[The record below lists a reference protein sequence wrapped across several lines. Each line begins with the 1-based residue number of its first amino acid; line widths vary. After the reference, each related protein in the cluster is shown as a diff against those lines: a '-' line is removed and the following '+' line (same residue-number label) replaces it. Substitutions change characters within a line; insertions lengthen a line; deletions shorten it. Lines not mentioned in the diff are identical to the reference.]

1 MTTYSAVVTT
11 GIYCRPG
18 CGSKPLARNIRVFEN
33 AAAAEAA
40 GFRACLHCRPY
51 RVAGP
56 IGSDAPELVCRAVR
70 MIIDGA
76 LDHDGTEAALAERVG
91 LSARHLRRLF
101 LGHLGASPDQLARS
115 RRAHFARRLLDDS
128 DLTVLD
134 VAFASGFGSLRQ
146 FNRAMRE
153 VFHASPTDLRNRRRK
168 ADRLVADGGLT
179 LRLPILRGYDWDAI
193 RAFLAAR
200 AVPGVESVDGETYR
214 RTVTLEGAPGLLEIL
229 PGTTDHLLLRAHLP
243 YWYGLIHIVDR
254 VGQLLGLDTDQTAA
268 ATALRGDPQLGLLVR
283 LRPGLAVPGTWSP
296 FEVAVRAVLS
306 RGRENDEV
314 RSWLGRIARELGTPV
329 AGLPGGLTHTFP
341 DPAAVDAAG
350 LTGLGLPAQDV
361 TTIAAVTVLARSEDS
376 PLRHG
381 ASAAELAH
389 APGLDA
395 ELGHLIA
402 YRLGDHTAFPAA
414 DPALKA
420 ALAELGVTRAL
431 RGQPW
436 SALAATHLIRH
447 GDALAPSTTGVH
459 CGHLA

>member
-56 IGSDAPELVCRAVR
+56 IGSDTPELVCRAVR

-101 LGHLGASPDQLARS
+101 LQHLGASPDQLARS

-179 LRLPILRGYDWDAI
+179 LRLPILPGYDWSAI

-200 AVPGVESVDGETYR
+200 AVPGVESVEEETYR
-214 RTVTLEGAPGLLEIL
+214 RTVTLDGAPGLLEIL
-229 PGTTDHLLLRAHLP
+229 PGTADHLLLRAHLP
-243 YWYGLIHIVDR
+243 YWYGLIHVVDR
-254 VGQLLGLDTDQTAA
+254 VGQLLGLDTDQATAA
-268 ATALRGDPQLGLLVR
+268 TELRGDPRLGLLVR

-306 RGRENDEV
+306 RGREAGEAT
-314 RSWLGRIARELGTPV
+314 SWLGRIVRELGTPV
-329 AGLPGGLTHTFP
+329 PGLPGELTHTFP
-341 DPAAVDAAG
+341 DPATVDAAR
-350 LTGLGLPAQDV
+350 LTGLGLPAGAASA
-361 TTIAAVTVLARSEDS
+361 IAAVATAVCGEDT

-381 ASAAELAH
+381 ARASELAEV
-389 APGLDA
+389 PGLDP
-395 ELGHLIA
+395 ELAQLIA
-402 YRLGDHTAFPAA
+402 YRLGDRTAFPAA

-420 ALAELGVTRAL
+420 ALTELGVTRDL
-431 RGQPW
+431 GGQPW

-447 GDALAPSTTGVH
+447 GDTLRPPSQGVH
-459 CGHLA
+459 NGQLA